1 MRSPSA
7 CSPAAWDFSRAEEF
21 WERFSPLSPYG
32 KDAKEERLV
41 LSDKAAI
48 EALYDGTERAL
59 AFLESRRDDPA
70 SLDRLSYHLRRLP
83 RLPLERRGDAAY
95 DLVEIFQFKK
105 FLSNYRAARLLLDEE
120 TRAWFG
126 LGPEPAGLHAELA
139 KGGSDA
145 ETFYVADDYDP
156 RLRDVRK
163 SLARVDAAVAA
174 RRAAARARAL
184 AECGADFGGRDFLLV
199 PRDAA
204 QAILKDRALFAVEP
218 YDASSYI
225 VRLQAD
231 DEELALETER
241 EALRQEERVLEE
253 GVLSGLSR
261 LVAEELPRIEGLVA
275 AIRGFDLARA
285 RALLAVEEDLRRPLL
300 REAPEGRLPAL
311 LVEGGRFLPCAW
323 ECGRLGLRY
332 APLDLRLAESAA
344 VLFGSNMGGKT
355 VALESLVFFQ
365 VLAQAGFF
373 TPAVRLETSVY
384 PRIQYVGELKA
395 RSASR
400 SALPA
405 GGRGYVSEGL
415 SGFGFEIRA
424 FAEAWEEAGEGAFL
438 VFDEFARTTSSREA
452 EAILSAALEALARKP
467 GVRALFSTHFRGV
480 SRLPGVRYLRVRGL
494 DRRAACEALGA
505 DEPLGE
511 RIRRINRMMEYGLVD
526 DEGPGPSGSDAV
538 AIAALL
544 GLDCGV
550 VARAEDIY
558 AAGMAGSDTTRKA
571 WTGKA

>member
-1 MRSPSA
+1 MRDPSA

-21 WERFSPLSPYG
+21 WERFSPLSPFG

-41 LSDKAAI
+41 LADRAAI
-48 EALYDGTERAL
+48 EALHDGTERAL
-59 AFLESRRDDPA
+59 AFIESARGDPA

-83 RLPLERRGDAAY
+83 RVPLERRGDAAY
-95 DLVEIFQFKK
+95 DLVELFQFKK
-105 FLSNYRAARLLLDEE
+105 FLANYRAIRLILDEA
-120 TRAWFG
+120 TRAFFG
-126 LGPEPAGLHAELA
+126 LGPEPAGLYAELA

-156 RLRDVRK
+156 RLRELRK
-163 SLARVDAAVAA
+163 GLALVDAAVAG

-184 AECGADFGGRDFLLV
+184 AECGVDFGGRDFLVV
-199 PRDAA
+199 PHESARG
-204 QAILKDRALFAVEP
+204 ILKDRALFSVEP
-218 YDASSYI
+218 YDASSYV
-225 VRLQAD
+225 VRLQPD
-231 DEELALETER
+231 DEELSLEGER
-241 EALRQEERVLEE
+241 EALRGKERILEE

-261 LVAEELPRIEGLVA
+261 LVAEELSRVESLVA
-275 AIRGFDLARA
+275 AVRGFDLARA
-285 RALLAVEEDLRRPLL
+285 RALLALEEGLVRPLL
-300 REAPEGRLPAL
+300 RDAPEGRLPPLA
-311 LVEGGRFLPCAW
+311 VEKGRFLPCAW
-323 ECGRLGLRY
+323 ECARLGLRY
-332 APLDLRLAESAA
+332 APLDLRLEESAA

-373 TPAVRLETSVY
+373 VPAARFESSVY

-395 RSASR
+395 RSGSR
-400 SALPA
+400 SALSG
-405 GGRGYVSEGL
+405 GGRGYVAEGL

-424 FAEAWEEAGEGAFL
+424 FVEAWEAAGEGAL
-438 VFDEFARTTSSREA
+438 AVFDEFARTTSSREA

-480 SRLPGVRYLRVRGL
+480 LRLPGARYLRVRGL
-494 DRRAACEALGA
+494 DRLAACEALGA

-526 DEGPGPSGSDAV
+526 DEGPGPAGSDAV

-550 VARAEDIY
+550 VARADEIY
-558 AAGMAGSDTTRKA
+558 AAGMAGSDTVRKA
-571 WTGKA
+571 